1 MRTTL
6 VASLAAATV
15 SVFLAAGCSSDTSDM
30 PMDGHS
36 MGSQNSSSASSD
48 QADASAEFNDAD
60 VMFARMM
67 YPHHAQAVEM
77 AAMVEGRTD
86 NSDVVALASA
96 IEAAQQPEMD
106 RMTAWLAEWGQPA
119 PSSDMG
125 EMGGMDHSSGMGM
138 GMGMMTQQ
146 DMDALSAA
154 TGAEFD
160 RQWLTMMIEHH
171 EGAIEMANIEIAD
184 GSNPDAQEMARE
196 IVASQQQ
203 EIDTMQALLG

>member
-1 MRTTL
+1 MRKTL

-15 SVFLAAGCSSDTSDM
+15 SAFLLAGCSSDTSSDSSSE
-30 PMDGHS
+30 GTS
-36 MGSQNSSSASSD
+36 SASSSSASDSS
-48 QADASAEFNDAD
+48 SAEFNDAD
-60 VMFARMM
+60 VMFAQMM

-77 AAMVEGRTD
+77 AAMVQGRTD
-86 NSDVVALASA
+86 NSDVLALASA
-96 IEAAQQPEMD
+96 IGAAQQPEMD
-106 RMTAWLAEWGQPA
+106 RMTAWLTEWGQPM
-119 PSSDMG
+119 PDMNMD
-125 EMGGMDHSSGMGM
+125 MGGMDHSS

-184 GSNPDAQEMARE
+184 GSNADAQEMARA

-203 EIDTMQALLG
+203 EIDTMRTLLG

>member
-1 MRTTL
+1 MHTKL

-15 SVFLAAGCSSDTSDM
+15 SAFLVAGCSDDTSDM

-36 MGSQNSSSASSD
+36 MGSSNSASASS
-48 QADASAEFNDAD
+48 QADASVEFNDAD

-77 AAMVEGRTD
+77 AAMVQGRTD

-119 PSSDMG
+119 PSADMG
-125 EMGGMDHSSGMGM
+125 EMSGMDHSSGMGM
-138 GMGMMTQQ
+138 MSQQ
-146 DMDALSAA
+146 DMDALTALSGAA
-154 TGAEFD
+154 FD

-171 EGAIEMANIEIAD
+171 TGAIEMANVEIVD
-184 GSNPDAQEMARE
+184 GSNPEAQEMART
-196 IVASQQQ
+196 IVATQQQ
-203 EIDTMQALLG
+203 EIDTMQQLLG

>member
-1 MRTTL
+1 MRTRL

-15 SVFLAAGCSSDTSDM
+15 SAFLLAGCSSDTSSDSSSE
-30 PMDGHS
+30 GTS
-36 MGSQNSSSASSD
+36 SASSSSASDSS
-48 QADASAEFNDAD
+48 SAEFNDAD
-60 VMFARMM
+60 VMFAQMM

-77 AAMVEGRTD
+77 AAMVQGRTD

-106 RMTAWLAEWGQPA
+106 RMTAWLTEWGQPM
-119 PSSDMG
+119 PDMNMD
-125 EMGGMDHSSGMGM
+125 MGGMDHSS

-184 GSNPDAQEMARE
+184 GSNADAQEMARA

-203 EIDTMQALLG
+203 EIDTMRTLLG

>member
-6 VASLAAATV
+6 VSSLAAATV
-15 SVFLAAGCSSDTSDM
+15 SAFLLAGCSSDDSS
-30 PMDGHS
+30 MDGHS
-36 MGSQNSSSASSD
+36 MGSPNSSSESSASSD

-60 VMFARMM
+60 VMFAQMM

-77 AAMVEGRTD
+77 AAMVEGRTE
-86 NSDVVALASA
+86 NPDVVALASA

-106 RMTAWLAEWGQPA
+106 RMTAWLTEWGQPM
-119 PSSDMG
+119 PDMDMD
-125 EMGGMDHSSGMGM
+125 MGGMDHSS

-154 TGAEFD
+154 TGGEFD
-160 RQWLTMMIEHH
+160 SQWLTMMIEHH
-171 EGAIEMANIEIAD
+171 EGAIEMANVEIED
-184 GSNPDAQEMARE
+184 GTFPQAQEMART

-203 EIDTMQALLG
+203 EIDTMRTLLG

>member
-6 VASLAAATV
+6 VASLAAATMGA
-15 SVFLAAGCSSDTSDM
+15 FLVAGCGNDTASDSSLSTT
-30 PMDGHS
+30 
-36 MGSQNSSSASSD
+36 SSASV
-48 QADASAEFNDAD
+48 QASASASAEFNDAD

-77 AAMVEGRTD
+77 AAMVQDRTD
-86 NSDVVALASA
+86 NPDVVALALA

-125 EMGGMDHSSGMGM
+125 EMSGMNHSSGMGM
-138 GMGMMTQQ
+138 GMMSQQ
-146 DMDALSAA
+146 DMDAL
-154 TGAEFD
+154 TGLSGPEFD

-171 EGAIEMANIEIAD
+171 EGAIEMANNEIAD
-184 GSNPDAQEMARE
+184 GSNPDAQEMART
-196 IVASQQQ
+196 IVATQQQ
-203 EIDTMQALLG
+203 EIDRMQQLLG

>member
-15 SVFLAAGCSSDTSDM
+15 SAFLVAGCSSDTSDSS
-30 PMDGHS
+30 MDGHS
-36 MGSQNSSSASSD
+36 MGSSNSSSASST
-48 QADASAEFNDAD
+48 QSDASAEFNDAD
-60 VMFARMM
+60 VMFAQMM

-77 AAMVEGRTD
+77 AAMVQGRTD
-86 NSDVVALASA
+86 NPDVVALASA

-125 EMGGMDHSSGMGM
+125 EMSGMDHSS

-184 GSNPDAQEMARE
+184 GSNPDAQEMART

-203 EIDTMQALLG
+203 EIDTMRTLLG

>member
-15 SVFLAAGCSSDTSDM
+15 SAFLVAGCSSDTSDSS
-30 PMDGHS
+30 MDGHS
-36 MGSQNSSSASSD
+36 MGSSNSSSASST
-48 QADASAEFNDAD
+48 QSDASAEFNDAD
-60 VMFARMM
+60 VMFAQMM

-77 AAMVEGRTD
+77 AAMVQGRTD
-86 NSDVVALASA
+86 NPDVVALASA

-138 GMGMMTQQ
+138 MTQQ

-171 EGAIEMANIEIAD
+171 EGAIEMANTEIAD
-184 GSNPDAQEMARE
+184 GSNPDAQEMART
-196 IVASQQQ
+196 IVATQQQ
-203 EIDTMQALLG
+203 EIDTMRTLLG

>member
-1 MRTTL
+1 MRTRL

-15 SVFLAAGCSSDTSDM
+15 SAFLLAGCSSDTSSDSSSE
-30 PMDGHS
+30 GTS
-36 MGSQNSSSASSD
+36 SASSSSASDSS
-48 QADASAEFNDAD
+48 SAEFNDAD
-60 VMFARMM
+60 VMFAQMM

-77 AAMVEGRTD
+77 AAMVQGRTD

-106 RMTAWLAEWGQPA
+106 RMTAWLTEWGQPR
-119 PSSDMG
+119 PDMNMD
-125 EMGGMDHSSGMGM
+125 MGGMDHSS

-171 EGAIEMANIEIAD
+171 EGAIEMANTEIAD
-184 GSNPDAQEMARE
+184 GSNPDAQEMART

-203 EIDTMQALLG
+203 EIDTMRTLLG

>member
-15 SVFLAAGCSSDTSDM
+15 SAFLLAGCSSDDSS
-30 PMDGHS
+30 MDGHS
-36 MGSQNSSSASSD
+36 MGSPNSSSESSASSD

-119 PSSDMG
+119 PSSDMD
-125 EMGGMDHSSGMGM
+125 MGGMDHSSGMGM
-138 GMGMMTQQ
+138 GMMSEQ

-171 EGAIEMANIEIAD
+171 EGAVAMAESEIAD
-184 GSNPDAQEMARE
+184 GTNPDAVAMARA
-196 IVASQQQ
+196 IVAAQLD
-203 EIDTMQALLG
+203 EIARMEQLLG